1 MKLFFSLKFCDH
13 KHFSST
19 YYSKNPSFTFTL
31 DTIVPASCFTRKV
44 FLLKDFQTSF
54 CFEYCLNIFLLV
66 CLKFCHI
73 NMKYYQITSPY
84 STALVFVTV
93 DF

>member
-1 MKLFFSLKFCDH
+1 
-13 KHFSST
+13 
-19 YYSKNPSFTFTL
+19 
-31 DTIVPASCFTRKV
+31 
-44 FLLKDFQTSF
+44 LKDFQTSF